1 MPFLGCPPLSLALA
15 EGGTTAVLLLQMFI
29 VFTSAKLLAELA
41 ERLKQPPV
49 VGELAAGILI
59 GPSVLAWVAPA
70 DLLSVLAELGVMFL
84 LFRVGL
90 ELRDFQLTKV
100 GLDALIVAVLGVLIP
115 FFCGL
120 AIMVAVGHQHVEA
133 IFVGA
138 ALVATS
144 IGITARVLASKGLLQ
159 ERASKIILAAA
170 IIDDVLGL
178 LVLAVVS
185 AVAKGEVNIT
195 ELGLTTVLA
204 VGFTLIVATWGTR
217 TMTRIVPQME
227 RRLQTGEVQFTLS
240 MVLLF
245 GLSLLAIYAG
255 VAAIIGAF
263 LAGMALANSVDHR
276 TAEMTSGVTELL
288 VPFFIAGIGLH
299 LDLTVFRNTR
309 TLVLGLAVLLVACA
323 SKFVG
328 CGLGAIRLGWG
339 DAARIGTGM
348 IPRGEVGMVV
358 AQIGLGFQV
367 ITEEVYAIVVFMAI
381 GSTVLAP
388 PLLKLSYRSLLRPAI
403 ASRDLPRVG

>member
-1 MPFLGCPPLSLALA
+1 MTFIASPLLGFALA
-15 EGGTTAVLLLQMFI
+15 DSGATAGLLLQMFI
-29 VFTSAKLLAELA
+29 LFTSAKLLAEVA
-41 ERLKQPPV
+41 DRLRQPPV

-59 GPSVLAWVAPA
+59 GPSVLGWVAPG

-84 LFRVGL
+84 LFHVGL

-100 GLDALIVAVLGVLIP
+100 GLDALIVAVMGVVVP

-120 AIMVAVGHQHVEA
+120 GIMLAVGNPHIEA

-144 IGITARVLASKGLLQ
+144 IGITARVLASYGLLQ

-185 AVAKGEVNIT
+185 ALAKGKVNLV

-204 VGFTLIVATWGTR
+204 VGFTVIVAAWGTR

-227 RRLQTGEVQFTLS
+227 RRIQTGEAQFTLS
-240 MVLLF
+240 IVLLF
-245 GLSLLAIYAG
+245 GLSLLAIHAG

-263 LAGMALANSVDHR
+263 LAGMALANSIDDRAAQMVN
-276 TAEMTSGVTELL
+276 GVSELL
-288 VPFFIAGIGLH
+288 VPFFLAGIGLH
-299 LDLTVFRNTR
+299 LDLTVFGRSQ
-309 TLVLGLAVLLVACA
+309 TLILGLAILLVACA
-323 SKFVG
+323 SKFIG
-328 CGLGAIRLGWG
+328 CGLGALRLGWR
-339 DAARIGTGM
+339 DAARVGTGM

-358 AQIGLGFQV
+358 AQIGLGFHV
-367 ITEEVYAIVVFMAI
+367 ISKDVYAIVVFMAI

-388 PLLKLSYRSLLRPAI
+388 PLLKLSYRSLLRPATVGP
-403 ASRDLPRVG
+403 DFPRVG